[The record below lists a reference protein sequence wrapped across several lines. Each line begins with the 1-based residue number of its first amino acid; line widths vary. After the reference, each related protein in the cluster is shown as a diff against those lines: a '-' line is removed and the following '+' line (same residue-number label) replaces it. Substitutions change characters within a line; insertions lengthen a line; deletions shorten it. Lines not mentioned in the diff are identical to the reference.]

1 LCRSCFAMVNLIM
14 VLQQIKALGHL
25 GSSKVPPGG
34 FRGLLLFFVD
44 LAVNIFVMIL
54 IILGFIIFIAI
65 NVVAKNNPVAAK
77 FTGAG
82 RILGLVF
89 VLLGISSA
97 CVKQIDAGEIGVKI
111 LFGSIQNDIMGS
123 GLHFINPLLDVK
135 KLDVKTQNYTMSGVN
150 DEGNKAGDDAIK
162 VLTSDGLE
170 VTIDLTVLYRVVGA
184 DAPRLLRETGDD
196 YRDKIVRPITRTK
209 IRDNAVYYQAVDLF
223 GSKRDEFQ
231 QRIYKTIEDDF
242 KKRGLMLEQLLVRN
256 ITLPNSVKAS
266 IESKINAEQDAKK
279 MEFVLQKEKQE
290 AERKR
295 VEAQGIADYQKI
307 INTGLTDQQ
316 LQYEQIKAMKE
327 LALSSNAKVIVMGK
341 GNTPLI
347 IDGKQ

>member
-1 LCRSCFAMVNLIM
+1 MV
-14 VLQQIKALGHL
+14 
-25 GSSKVPPGG
+25 
-34 FRGLLLFFVD
+34 
-44 LAVNIFVMIL
+44 L
-54 IILGFIIFIAI
+54 IILGIILFIVATI
-65 NVVAKNNPVAAK
+65 VVKNNSALSK
-77 FTGAG
+77 FERGGKT
-82 RILGLVF
+82 ISI
-89 VLLGISSA
+89 VLIALGIMNS

-111 LFGSIQNDIMGS
+111 LFGSIQKEVMLS

-135 KLDVKTQNYTMSGVN
+135 KLDVKTQNYTMSGVH
-150 DEGNKAGDDAIK
+150 DEGDKAGDDAIK

-170 VTIDLTVLYRVVGA
+170 VTIDLTVLFRVVSI
-184 DAPRLLRETGDD
+184 DAPRLLGETGAD

-223 GSKRDEFQ
+223 GAKRDEFQ

-307 INTGLTDQQ
+307 INTGLTSQQ
-316 LQYEQIKAMKE
+316 LQYEQIKAMQA
-327 LALSSNAKVIVMGK
+327 LALSPNAKVIVMGK

-347 IDGKQ
+347 IDGK

>member
-1 LCRSCFAMVNLIM
+1 ML
-14 VLQQIKALGHL
+14 
-25 GSSKVPPGG
+25 
-34 FRGLLLFFVD
+34 
-44 LAVNIFVMIL
+44 L
-54 IILGFIIFIAI
+54 IILGVIIFIAVTAI
-65 NVVAKNNPVAAK
+65 AKGNAVAAK
-77 FTGAG
+77 FAGAG
-82 RILGLVF
+82 RIVALLF
-89 VLLGISSA
+89 VLLGISTA

-111 LFGSIQNDIMGS
+111 LFGSIQNDVMGS

-150 DEGNKAGDDAIK
+150 DEGNKSGDDAIK

-170 VTIDLTVLYRVVGA
+170 VTIDLTVLYRVVGN

-279 MEFVLQKEKQE
+279 MEFVLLKEKQE

-316 LQYEQIKAMKE
+316 LQYEQIKAMQ
-327 LALSSNAKVIVMGK
+327 ALSLSPNAKVIVMGK

-347 IDGKQ
+347 INGKD